1 MVAAAPFRP
10 GRDLVVVQ
18 LNDELSTLTL
28 KVNALVA
35 AGARAG
41 GGHEQHEPEPSMLEL
56 QRQFD
61 DLQKETESLRAEL
74 EEAKTNSAIES
85 VDQARAHEWSLRTLE
100 TEIEAQAQWRQS
112 VAESL
117 QQRLNEKAEAAEA
130 LRTSQSMD
138 QARAHEWSLRTL
150 ETEMEAQAQWQQ
162 GVAESLQQRL
172 NEKAEAA
179 DALRASESMDQARA
193 HEWSLRTLETEMEA
207 QAQWRQGVAES
218 LQQRLNEKAEAAD
231 ALRASE
237 SMDQARAHEW
247 SLRTLETEIEAQAQW
262 RQNVAEL
269 LQKRLDEKSKEADAL
284 RAENDELKANT
295 IASAFNH
302 ADAKKTEGSLRSL
315 EAEMEAQAQWRQ
327 RVAEDL
333 ERQLDDK
340 TVEADSLRAE
350 VLAARSEADAAE
362 LRAKLLTLE
371 ATATEAPTRIEELNA
386 AAAAAAAAT
395 DEDTMHKAGE
405 DDAVHLSASR

>member
-1 MVAAAPFRP
+1 M
-10 GRDLVVVQ
+10 VVVQ

-28 KVNALVA
+28 KVSALVA

-85 VDQARAHEWSLRTLE
+85 V
-100 TEIEAQAQWRQS
+100 
-112 VAESL
+112 
-117 QQRLNEKAEAAEA
+117 
-130 LRTSQSMD
+130 
-138 QARAHEWSLRTL
+138 
-150 ETEMEAQAQWQQ
+150 
-162 GVAESLQQRL
+162 
-172 NEKAEAA
+172 
-179 DALRASESMDQARA
+179 
-193 HEWSLRTLETEMEA
+193 
-207 QAQWRQGVAES
+207 
-218 LQQRLNEKAEAAD
+218 
-231 ALRASE
+231 
-237 SMDQARAHEW
+237 DQARAHEW

>member
-1 MVAAAPFRP
+1 LSSQIGHHSVTPVQLAMRHLIEERDELRELLR

-18 LNDELSTLTL
+18 LNGELSTLTL

-112 VAESL
+112 
-117 QQRLNEKAEAAEA
+117 
-130 LRTSQSMD
+130 
-138 QARAHEWSLRTL
+138 
-150 ETEMEAQAQWQQ
+150 
-162 GVAESLQQRL
+162 
-172 NEKAEAA
+172 
-179 DALRASESMDQARA
+179 
-193 HEWSLRTLETEMEA
+193 
-207 QAQWRQGVAES
+207 VAES

-386 AAAAAAAAT
+386 VAAAAAAAT

>member
-1 MVAAAPFRP
+1 
-10 GRDLVVVQ
+10 
-18 LNDELSTLTL
+18 
-28 KVNALVA
+28 
-35 AGARAG
+35 
-41 GGHEQHEPEPSMLEL
+41 MLEL